1 MKEMAAVENILEIK
15 KILATDERIKSFEFF
30 DQEKSFAEFKRQM
43 PDLLNENF
51 EDDQYFKLM
60 PTSFQLTLKNFEDAT
75 SIKNSLQSK
84 SGVEE
89 IYLSEDFFEKYF
101 KLRTGVEVLSIVI
114 AIIMIVF
121 LGLIIQN
128 SIQQMIWIQSEEIAI
143 KEMFGA
149 SKKFIQKPI
158 YIEVGLINLVSSLIS
173 ICISLISYYI
183 FFRLIKKYF
192 GFLELQKEIV
202 FFNSIEIILVVL
214 MPLAVSLIAASFA
227 IKKTGLGWADGN
239 T

>member
-1 MKEMAAVENILEIK
+1 MKELNLLNFLTK
-15 KILATDERIKSFEFF
+15 KNHLLNLK
-30 DQEKSFAEFKRQM
+30 KQM

-60 PTSFQLTLKNFEDAT
+60 PTSFQLSLKNFEDAK

-173 ICISLISYYI
+173 ICISFDFILH
-183 FFRLIKKYF
+183 FF
-192 GFLELQKEIV
+192 
-202 FFNSIEIILVVL
+202 
-214 MPLAVSLIAASFA
+214 
-227 IKKTGLGWADGN
+227 
-239 T
+239 